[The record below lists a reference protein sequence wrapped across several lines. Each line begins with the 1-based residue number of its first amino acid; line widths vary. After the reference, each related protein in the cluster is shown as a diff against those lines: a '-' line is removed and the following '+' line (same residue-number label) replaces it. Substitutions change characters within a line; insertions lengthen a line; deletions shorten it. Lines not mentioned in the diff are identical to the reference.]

1 MPSQNQVVYEV
12 VELDGPDGSSGPDR
26 SDGAPVPY
34 ARITLDAPERRN
46 ALSAALLDQLLAA
59 LDRAAADDVHAVVLG
74 ASGTA
79 FCSGAD
85 LTEALRDGMA
95 DSARRLATVLRAILA
110 LPKPV
115 VARVHGPVR
124 AGGIGL
130 VAACDIAISADHI
143 TYAFT
148 EARLAL
154 APAVI
159 SLAVLPRMT
168 PRAASRTFLT
178 GAPFSAGEAAAWG
191 LVTQAVPPG
200 DLDRAVDTALT
211 ELAAGD
217 PQGLRATK
225 ELLNA
230 DVLARFDT
238 RVDDAVTG
246 SAELFGSERAR
257 AAMERLLR
265 R

>member
-1 MPSQNQVVYEV
+1 MPHQSQVAYDV
-12 VELDGPDGSSGPDR
+12 VELAPADAP
-26 SDGAPVPY
+26 PVPY
-34 ARITLDAPERRN
+34 ARITLDSPERRN
-46 ALSAALLDQLLAA
+46 ALSYAVLDQLEAA
-59 LDRAAADDVHAVVLG
+59 LDRAAHDDVRSVVLAANG
-74 ASGTA
+74 PA

-85 LTEALRDGMA
+85 LTEALADGMSR
-95 DSARRLATVLRAILA
+95 SARRLADVLRAILA

-130 VAACDIAISADHI
+130 VAACDVALSADHI

-168 PRAASRTFLT
+168 PRSASRTFLT
-178 GAPFSAGEAAAWG
+178 GAPFTAAEATAWG
-191 LVTQAVPPG
+191 LVTQAVPP
-200 DLDRAVDTALT
+200 DALDERLDGVLG
-211 ELAAGD
+211 ELAAAD
-217 PQGLRATK
+217 PQGLSATK

-230 DVLARFDT
+230 DVLTRFDA
-238 RVDDAVTG
+238 RVDQAVAG

>member
-1 MPSQNQVVYEV
+1 MTAISQVAYDVVA
-12 VELDGPDGSSGPDR
+12 LDRPDAAPDGP
-26 SDGAPVPY
+26 PVAY
-34 ARITLDAPERRN
+34 ARITLDAPRRRN
-46 ALSAALLDQLLAA
+46 ALSLALLDELRAA
-59 LDRAAADDVHAVVLG
+59 LDRAAHDDVRAVVLA
-74 ASGTA
+74 ASGSA

-85 LTEALRDGMA
+85 LTEALADGMSV
-95 DSARRLATVLRAILA
+95 SARRLAEVLRDLLA

-130 VAACDIAISADHI
+130 VAACDVAISADQI

-178 GAPFSAGEAAAWG
+178 GAQFTAAEAADWG
-191 LVTQAVPPG
+191 LVTKAVPLD
-200 DLDRAVDTALT
+200 DLDAEVDAVLAG
-211 ELAAGD
+211 LAAGD
-217 PQGLRATK
+217 PQGLAATK
-225 ELLNA
+225 ALLNA
-230 DVLARFDT
+230 DTLARFDAQ
-238 RVDDAVTG
+238 VDDVVTS
-246 SAELFGSERAR
+246 SADLFASPRAR
-257 AAMERLLR
+257 AAMEKLLAR
-265 R
+265 

>member
-1 MPSQNQVVYEV
+1 MPNQSQVAYDIVVP
-12 VELDGPDGSSGPDR
+12 GR
-26 SDGAPVPY
+26 TAAPSAPGMQY
-34 ARITLDAPERRN
+34 ARITLDAPARRN
-46 ALSAALLDQLLAA
+46 ALSLALLDDLRAA
-59 LDRAAADDVHAVVLG
+59 LDRAAHDDVHAVVLA
-74 ASGTA
+74 ASGPA

-85 LTEALRDGMA
+85 LAEALRDGMTE
-95 DSARRLATVLRAILA
+95 SARELAGVLRALLA

-130 VAACDIAISADHI
+130 VAACDVAISADQI

-178 GAPFSAGEAAAWG
+178 GEPFSAAEAATWG
-191 LVTQAVPPG
+191 LVTRSVPLD
-200 DLDRAVDTALT
+200 DLDAAVGEVLTALT
-211 ELAAGD
+211 GAD
-217 PQGLRATK
+217 PQGLAATK
-225 ELLNA
+225 AILNA
-230 DVLARFDT
+230 DVLARFDE
-238 RVDDAVTG
+238 RVDSAVAV

-257 AAMERLLR
+257 AAIAGALGR
-265 R
+265 

>member
-1 MPSQNQVVYEV
+1 MTDHNQVTYDV
-12 VELDGPDGSSGPDR
+12 VAPSR
-26 SDGAPVPY
+26 SDAPPVPH
-34 ARITLDAPERRN
+34 ARITLDAPRRRN
-46 ALSAALLDQLLAA
+46 ALSAALLDGLRAA
-59 LDRAAADDVHAVVLG
+59 LDRAAHDDVHAVVLA
-74 ASGTA
+74 ASGPA

-85 LTEALRDGMA
+85 LTEALADGMTA
-95 DSARRLATVLRAILA
+95 SARRLADVLRDLLA

-130 VAACDIAISADHI
+130 VAACDVAVSADHI

-168 PRAASRTFLT
+168 PRAAQRTFLT
-178 GAPFSAGEAAAWG
+178 GAQFTAAEAAGWG
-191 LVTQAVPPG
+191 LVTSAVPAEA
-200 DLDRAVDTALT
+200 LDAEVNAVLDG
-211 ELAAGD
+211 LAAAD
-217 PQGLRATK
+217 PQGLAATK

-230 DVLARFDT
+230 DTLARFDA
-238 RVDDAVTG
+238 RVDDVVTS
-246 SAELFGSERAR
+246 SADLFASPRAR
-257 AAMERLLR
+257 AAMEKLLAR
-265 R
+265 

>member
-1 MPSQNQVVYEV
+1 MPDQSQVTYDVVA
-12 VELDGPDGSSGPDR
+12 LDLPDARTTS
-26 SDGAPVPY
+26 Y
-34 ARITLDAPERRN
+34 ARITLDSQERRN
-46 ALSAALLDQLLAA
+46 ALSHALLDQLRAA
-59 LDRAAADDVHAVVLG
+59 LNRAAHDDVHAVVLAAEG
-74 ASGTA
+74 PA

-85 LTEALRDGMA
+85 LTEALRDGMT
-95 DSARRLATVLRAILA
+95 DSARRLAELLRTILA

-130 VAACDIAISADHI
+130 VAACDVAISADHI

-159 SLAVLPRMT
+159 SLVVLPRMT

-178 GAPFSAGEAAAWG
+178 GAPFTAAEAVTWG
-191 LVTQAVPPG
+191 LVTQSVPL
-200 DLDRAVDTALT
+200 DALDREVDAVLA
-211 ELAAGD
+211 ELAAAD
-217 PQGLRATK
+217 PQGLTATK

-230 DVLARFDT
+230 DALTRFDAH
-238 RVDDAVTG
+238 VDQAVTT
-246 SAELFGSERAR
+246 SAQLFSSERGR
-257 AAMERLLR
+257 AAMGRLLR

>member
-1 MPSQNQVVYEV
+1 MPDQSQVTYEV
-12 VELDGPDGSSGPDR
+12 VELDLPDGP
-26 SDGAPVPY
+26 PVPY

-46 ALSAALLDQLLAA
+46 ALSLALLDQLQAA
-59 LDRAAADDVHAVVLG
+59 LERAAHDDARSVVLG
-74 ASGTA
+74 ASGPA

-85 LTEALRDGMA
+85 LTEALRDGM
-95 DSARRLATVLRAILA
+95 DRSARRLAEVLRAVIA

-130 VAACDIAISADHI
+130 VAACDLAISADSI

-154 APAVI
+154 TPAVI
-159 SLAVLPRMT
+159 SLAVLPRME

-178 GAPFSAGEAAAWG
+178 GAPFTAAEAAAWG
-191 LVTQAVPPG
+191 LVTRAVPQER
-200 DLDRAVDTALT
+200 LDREVDVVLA
-211 ELAAGD
+211 ELALGD
-217 PQGLRATK
+217 PQGLAATK
-225 ELLNA
+225 KLLTA
-230 DVLARFDT
+230 DLLARFDAQ
-238 RVDDAVTG
+238 VDSAVTT
-246 SAELFGSERAR
+246 SVELFASERAR
-257 AAMERLLR
+257 AAMENLLR

>member
-1 MPSQNQVVYEV
+1 VPDQSQVTYDV
-12 VELDGPDGSSGPDR
+12 VELDVPD
-26 SDGAPVPY
+26 APPASY
-34 ARITLDAPERRN
+34 ARITLDSPERRN
-46 ALSAALLDQLLAA
+46 ALSAALLDQLRAA
-59 LDRAAADDVHAVVLG
+59 LDRSAHDDVHAVVLAAEG
-74 ASGTA
+74 KA

-95 DSARRLATVLRAILA
+95 DSARRLAGVLRTLLA

-130 VAACDIAISADHI
+130 VAACDVVISTD
-143 TYAFT
+143 TVSYAFT

-154 APAVI
+154 TPAVI
-159 SLAVLPRMT
+159 SLAVLPRMA

-178 GAPFSAGEAAAWG
+178 GAPFTAAEAADWG
-191 LVTQAVPPG
+191 LVTRAVAPD
-200 DLDRAVDTALT
+200 DLDREVDAVLA

-217 PQGLRATK
+217 PQGLAATK

-230 DVLARFDT
+230 EVLTRFDA
-238 RVDDAVTG
+238 RVDDAVTT
-246 SAELFGSERAR
+246 SARLFGSERAR
-257 AAMERLLR
+257 AAMSRLLR

>member
-1 MPSQNQVVYEV
+1 MTTLSQVAYDVVALDRPDAAPDAPSDAQ
-12 VELDGPDGSSGPDR
+12 
-26 SDGAPVPY
+26 PVAY
-34 ARITLDAPERRN
+34 ARITLDAPRRRN
-46 ALSAALLDQLLAA
+46 ALSLALLDELRAA
-59 LDRAAADDVHAVVLG
+59 LDRAVHDDVRAVVLA
-74 ASGTA
+74 ASGPA

-85 LTEALRDGMA
+85 LTEALAEGMTV
-95 DSARRLATVLRAILA
+95 SARRLADVLRDLLT

-130 VAACDIAISADHI
+130 VAACDVAVSADQI

-178 GAPFSAGEAAAWG
+178 GAPFTAAEAAAWG
-191 LVTQAVPPG
+191 LVTSTVPLAHLDTEVDAVLAG
-200 DLDRAVDTALT
+200 
-211 ELAAGD
+211 LAAGD
-217 PQGLRATK
+217 PQGLTATK
-225 ELLNA
+225 ALLNA
-230 DVLARFDT
+230 DTLARFDT
-238 RVDDAVTG
+238 HVDDAVTI

-257 AAMERLLR
+257 AAMAKLLAR
-265 R
+265 

>member
-1 MPSQNQVVYEV
+1 MTAISQVAYDVVV
-12 VELDGPDGSSGPDR
+12 LDRPDAAPD
-26 SDGAPVPY
+26 AQPVAY
-34 ARITLDAPERRN
+34 ARITLDAPRRRN
-46 ALSAALLDQLLAA
+46 ALSLALLDELRAA
-59 LDRAAADDVHAVVLG
+59 LDRAAHDDVRAVVLA
-74 ASGTA
+74 ASGSA

-85 LTEALRDGMA
+85 LTEALADGMTV
-95 DSARRLATVLRAILA
+95 SARRLAEVLHDLLA

-130 VAACDIAISADHI
+130 VAACDVAISADQI

-178 GAPFSAGEAAAWG
+178 GAQFTAAEAADWG
-191 LVTQAVPPG
+191 LVTRAVPLD
-200 DLDRAVDTALT
+200 DLDAEVDAVLHG
-211 ELAAGD
+211 LAAGD
-217 PQGLRATK
+217 PQGLAATK

-230 DVLARFDT
+230 DVLARFDAQ
-238 RVDDAVTG
+238 VDDVVDA
-246 SAELFGSERAR
+246 SARLFASEPAR
-257 AAMERLLR
+257 AAMEKLLAR
-265 R
+265 

>member
-1 MPSQNQVVYEV
+1 MSSPSPVTYDVVLHER
-12 VELDGPDGSSGPDR
+12 E
-26 SDGAPVPY
+26 GAPTIRY
-34 ARITLDAPERRN
+34 ARIALDAPQRRN
-46 ALSAALLDQLLAA
+46 ALSLALLDALEAA
-59 LDRAAADDVHAVVLG
+59 LDRAAHDDVHAVVL
-74 ASGTA
+74 AAEGTA

-85 LTEALRDGMA
+85 LTEALRDGMGVG
-95 DSARRLATVLRAILA
+95 ARRLAEVLRAVLA

-130 VAACDIAISADHI
+130 VAACDVAITADQV

-159 SLAVLPRMT
+159 SLTVLPRMT

-178 GAPFSAGEAAAWG
+178 GAPFSAAEAARWG
-191 LVTQAVPPG
+191 LVTEAVPL
-200 DLDRAVDTALT
+200 DELDRSVDDVLAG
-211 ELAAGD
+211 LAAAD
-217 PQGLRATK
+217 PQGLAATK
-225 ELLNA
+225 ELVNA
-230 DVLARFDT
+230 DLLTRFDAQ
-238 RVDDAVTG
+238 VDQAVQG
-246 SAELFGSERAR
+246 SAELFASQRAR

>member
-1 MPSQNQVVYEV
+1 MPHQSQVAYDV
-12 VELDGPDGSSGPDR
+12 VELDL
-26 SDGAPVPY
+26 SDAPPVPY
-34 ARITLDAPERRN
+34 ARITLDNPERRN
-46 ALSAALLDQLLAA
+46 ALSYTVLDQLQAA
-59 LDRAAADDVHAVVLG
+59 LDRAAADDVRAVVLAADG
-74 ASGTA
+74 PA

-85 LTEALRDGMA
+85 LTEALADGMTR
-95 DSARRLATVLRAILA
+95 SARRLAEVLRALLA

-130 VAACDIAISADHI
+130 VAACDVAISADRI

-178 GAPFSAGEAAAWG
+178 GAPFTAAEAAAWG
-191 LVTQAVPPG
+191 LVTRAVPLE
-200 DLDRAVDTALT
+200 DLDREVDAVLAD
-211 ELAAGD
+211 LAAGD

-230 DVLARFDT
+230 DVLTRFDAH
-238 RVDDAVTG
+238 VDDAVAT
-246 SAELFGSERAR
+246 SADLFGSEPAR
-257 AAMERLLR
+257 ASMDRLLR

>member
-1 MPSQNQVVYEV
+1 MPSQNPVRYEAV
-12 VELDGPDGSSGPDR
+12 ALGGPDASASF
-26 SDGAPVPY
+26 

-46 ALSAALLDQLLAA
+46 ALSAVLLDQLEAA
-59 LDRAAADDVHAVVLG
+59 LNRAADDDVHAVVLAANG
-74 ASGTA
+74 PA

-95 DSARRLATVLRAILA
+95 DSARRLAGVLRAILA
-110 LPKPV
+110 LPQPV

-178 GAPFSAGEAAAWG
+178 GAPFTAAEAAAWG
-191 LVTQAVPPG
+191 LVTQAVPLDG
-200 DLDRAVDTALT
+200 LDREVDAVLA
-211 ELAAGD
+211 ELAAAD

-230 DVLARFDT
+230 DVLTRFDA

>member
-1 MPSQNQVVYEV
+1 MTDHNQVTYDV
-12 VELDGPDGSSGPDR
+12 VTPSRTDAP
-26 SDGAPVPY
+26 PVPY
-34 ARITLDAPERRN
+34 ARITLDAPRRRN
-46 ALSAALLDQLLAA
+46 ALSLALLDELRAA
-59 LDRAAADDVHAVVLG
+59 PDRAAHDDVRAVVLA
-74 ASGTA
+74 ASGPA

-85 LTEALRDGMA
+85 LTEALADGMTA
-95 DSARRLATVLRAILA
+95 SARRLADVLRDLLA

-130 VAACDIAISADHI
+130 VAACDVAISADQI

-168 PRAASRTFLT
+168 PRAAQRTFLT
-178 GAPFSAGEAAAWG
+178 GAQFTAAEAAEWG
-191 LVTQAVPPG
+191 LVTRSVPLD
-200 DLDRAVDTALT
+200 DLDAEVDAVLDG
-211 ELAAGD
+211 LAAAD
-217 PQGLRATK
+217 PQGLAATK

-230 DVLARFDT
+230 DVLARFDAH
-238 RVDDAVTG
+238 VDDVVVS
-246 SAELFGSERAR
+246 SAELFGSPRAR
-257 AAMERLLR
+257 AAMERLLAR
-265 R
+265 

>member
-1 MPSQNQVVYEV
+1 MPHQSQVAYDV
-12 VELDGPDGSSGPDR
+12 VELDL
-26 SDGAPVPY
+26 SDAPPVPY
-34 ARITLDAPERRN
+34 ARITLDHPERRN
-46 ALSAALLDQLLAA
+46 ALSYTVLDQLQAA
-59 LDRAAADDVHAVVLG
+59 LDRAADDDVRAVVLAANG
-74 ASGTA
+74 PA

-85 LTEALRDGMA
+85 LTEALADGMTR
-95 DSARRLATVLRAILA
+95 SARRLAEVLRALLA

-130 VAACDIAISADHI
+130 VAACDVAISADQL

-159 SLAVLPRMT
+159 SLAVLPRLT

-178 GAPFSAGEAAAWG
+178 GAPFTAAEAQSWG
-191 LVTQAVPPG
+191 LVTRTVPLD
-200 DLDRAVDTALT
+200 DLDAEVTAVLAG
-211 ELAAGD
+211 LAAGD
-217 PQGLRATK
+217 PQGLAATK
-225 ELLNA
+225 ALLNA
-230 DVLARFDT
+230 DTLARFDAH
-238 RVDDAVTG
+238 VDDAVAT
-246 SAELFGSERAR
+246 SAALFGSEPAR
-257 AAMERLLR
+257 AAMAKVLR

>member
-1 MPSQNQVVYEV
+1 MPSQNPVVYEAV
-12 VELDGPDGSSGPDR
+12 PLDRPD
-26 SDGAPVPY
+26 APPASY

-46 ALSAALLDQLLAA
+46 ALSAALLDQLGAA
-59 LDRAAADDVHAVVLG
+59 LERAADDDVCAVVLA
-74 ASGTA
+74 ASGPA

-85 LTEALRDGMA
+85 LTEALRDGMTG
-95 DSARRLATVLRAILA
+95 SARRLADVLRAILA

-130 VAACDIAISADHI
+130 VAACDIAISADTI

-159 SLAVLPRMT
+159 SLAVLPRMA

-178 GAPFSAGEAAAWG
+178 GAPFTAAEATTWG
-191 LVTQAVPPG
+191 LVTQAVAPA
-200 DLDRAVDTALT
+200 DLDRAVDAVLG

-217 PQGLRATK
+217 PQGLAATK
-225 ELLNA
+225 ELLNK
-230 DVLARFDT
+230 DTLTRFDAH
-238 RVDDAVTG
+238 VDQAVAG

>member
-1 MPSQNQVVYEV
+1 MTSQSQVAYDVVSQMRPDAPS
-12 VELDGPDGSSGPDR
+12 
-26 SDGAPVPY
+26 APY
-34 ARITLDAPERRN
+34 ARITLDAPRRRN
-46 ALSAALLDQLLAA
+46 ALSLALLDELQAA
-59 LDRAAADDVHAVVLG
+59 LDRAAHDDVRAVVL
-74 ASGTA
+74 AANGTA

-85 LTEALRDGMA
+85 LTEALADGMTE
-95 DSARRLATVLRAILA
+95 SARRLAVVLRTILA

-115 VARVHGPVR
+115 VARVHAPVR

-130 VAACDIAISADHI
+130 VAACDVAISADRI

-178 GAPFSAGEAAAWG
+178 GAPFTAAEAAAWG
-191 LVTQAVPPG
+191 LVTKAVPLD
-200 DLDRAVDTALT
+200 DLDKEVTAVLGG
-211 ELAAGD
+211 LATGD
-217 PQGLRATK
+217 PQGLAATK

-230 DVLARFDT
+230 DALARFDE
-238 RVDDAVTG
+238 RVDDAVAM
-246 SAELFGSERAR
+246 SAKLFGSERAR
-257 AAMERLLR
+257 AAMEKLLAH
-265 R
+265 

>member
-1 MPSQNQVVYEV
+1 MTSRSQVLYDV
-12 VELDGPDGSSGPDR
+12 VEQAES
-26 SDGAPVPY
+26 APY
-34 ARITLDAPERRN
+34 ARITLDAPQRRN
-46 ALSAALLDQLLAA
+46 ALSLALLDELQAALHRAAHDDVRSVVLAA
-59 LDRAAADDVHAVVLG
+59 NG
-74 ASGTA
+74 PA

-85 LTEALRDGMA
+85 LTEALRDGMTE
-95 DSARRLATVLRAILA
+95 SARRLADVLRTLLA

-130 VAACDIAISADHI
+130 VAACDVAISADQI

-178 GAPFSAGEAAAWG
+178 GAQFTAAEAADWG
-191 LVTQAVPPG
+191 LITRAVPLEG
-200 DLDRAVDTALT
+200 LDHEVEAVLAD
-211 ELAAGD
+211 LAAAE
-217 PQGLRATK
+217 PQGLAATK
-225 ELLNA
+225 ALLNA
-230 DVLARFDT
+230 DLLTRFDAN
-238 RVDDAVTG
+238 VDDAVTT
-246 SAELFGSERAR
+246 SAKLFGSEPAR
-257 AAMERLLR
+257 AAMSRLLR

>member
-1 MPSQNQVVYEV
+1 MPSPSHVAYEV
-12 VELDGPDGSSGPDR
+12 V
-26 SDGAPVPY
+26 APEPAAAPSAPF
-34 ARITLDAPERRN
+34 ARITLDFPERRN
-46 ALSAALLDQLLAA
+46 ALSLALLDQLQAA
-59 LDRAAADDVHAVVLG
+59 LDRAAHDDVRSVVLAANG
-74 ASGTA
+74 PA

-85 LTEALRDGMA
+85 LTEALADGMTR
-95 DSARRLATVLRAILA
+95 SARRLAEVLRTIIA
-110 LPKPV
+110 LPRPV

-130 VAACDIAISADHI
+130 VAACDVAISADHI

-159 SLAVLPRMT
+159 SLAVLPRMA

-178 GAPFSAGEAAAWG
+178 GAPFTAAEAAAWG
-191 LVTQAVPPG
+191 LVTQAVPSA
-200 DLDRAVDTALT
+200 DLDQAVDAVLA

-217 PQGLRATK
+217 PQGLAATK

-230 DVLARFDT
+230 DLLTRFDAH
-238 RVDDAVTG
+238 VDDAVTG

>member
-1 MPSQNQVVYEV
+1 MPEQSQVAYDVVQ
-12 VELDGPDGSSGPDR
+12 LDRPD
-26 SDGAPVPY
+26 APTSAY

-46 ALSAALLDQLLAA
+46 ALSHALLDQLRAT
-59 LDRAAADDVHAVVLG
+59 LDRAAHDDVHAVVLAARG
-74 ASGTA
+74 PA

-85 LTEALRDGMA
+85 LTEALRDGMT
-95 DSARRLATVLRAILA
+95 DSARRLAEVLRAVVA

-130 VAACDIAISADHI
+130 VAACDVAISAD
-143 TYAFT
+143 TVSYAFT

-159 SLAVLPRMT
+159 SLTVLPRMT
-168 PRAASRTFLT
+168 PRAAARTFLT
-178 GAPFSAGEAAAWG
+178 GAPFTAEEAAGWG
-191 LVTQAVPPG
+191 LVTRAVPPDG
-200 DLDRAVDTALT
+200 LDHEVDAVLAG
-211 ELAAGD
+211 LAASD
-217 PQGLRATK
+217 QQGLAATK

-230 DVLARFDT
+230 DLLARFDAH
-238 RVDDAVTG
+238 VDDAVSV

-257 AAMERLLR
+257 AAMSRLLR

>member
-1 MPSQNQVVYEV
+1 MPTPSHVAYEV
-12 VELDGPDGSSGPDR
+12 V
-26 SDGAPVPY
+26 APEPAAPSAPF
-34 ARITLDAPERRN
+34 ARITLDFPERRN
-46 ALSAALLDQLLAA
+46 ALSLALLDQLQAA
-59 LDRAAADDVHAVVLG
+59 LDRAAHDDVRSVVLAANG
-74 ASGTA
+74 PA

-85 LTEALRDGMA
+85 LTEALADGMTR
-95 DSARRLATVLRAILA
+95 SARRLAEVLRAILA

-130 VAACDIAISADHI
+130 VAACDVAITADHI

-178 GAPFSAGEAAAWG
+178 GASFTAADAAAWG
-191 LVTQAVPPG
+191 LVTDAVPAADLDQAV
-200 DLDRAVDTALT
+200 DAVLAD
-211 ELAAGD
+211 LAAGD
-217 PQGLRATK
+217 PQGLAATK

-230 DVLARFDT
+230 DLLTRFDT
-238 RVDDAVTG
+238 HVDDAVTG

-257 AAMERLLR
+257 TAMERLLR

>member
-1 MPSQNQVVYEV
+1 MPSQSQVAYDV
-12 VELDGPDGSSGPDR
+12 VELDLPDAP
-26 SDGAPVPY
+26 PVPY
-34 ARITLDAPERRN
+34 ARITLDNPERRN
-46 ALSAALLDQLLAA
+46 ALSRALLDQLRAA
-59 LDRAAADDVHAVVLG
+59 LDRAAHDDVRAVVLAADG
-74 ASGTA
+74 PA

-85 LTEALRDGMA
+85 LTEALADGMT
-95 DSARRLATVLRAILA
+95 DSARRLADVLRAVLA

-130 VAACDIAISADHI
+130 VAACDIAISADRI

-178 GAPFSAGEAAAWG
+178 GAPFTAAEAAEWG
-191 LVTQAVPPG
+191 LVTRTVPLD
-200 DLDRAVDTALT
+200 DLDQEVTAVLAG
-211 ELAAGD
+211 LAAGD
-217 PQGLRATK
+217 PQGLAATK

-230 DVLARFDT
+230 DALARFDAH
-238 RVDDAVTG
+238 VDDAVAT
-246 SAELFGSERAR
+246 SAKLFGSEPAR
-257 AAMERLLR
+257 AAMAKLLGR
-265 R
+265 

>member
-1 MPSQNQVVYEV
+1 MPHQSQVAYDV
-12 VELDGPDGSSGPDR
+12 VELDL
-26 SDGAPVPY
+26 SDAPPVPY
-34 ARITLDAPERRN
+34 ARITLDNPERRN
-46 ALSAALLDQLLAA
+46 ALSYAVLDELEAA
-59 LDRAAADDVHAVVLG
+59 LDRAAADDVHAVVLAADG
-74 ASGTA
+74 PA

-85 LTEALRDGMA
+85 LTEALADGMTR
-95 DSARRLATVLRAILA
+95 SARRLAEVLRALLA

-130 VAACDIAISADHI
+130 VAACDVAISADRI

-178 GAPFSAGEAAAWG
+178 GAPFTAAEAAAWG
-191 LVTQAVPPG
+191 LVTRAVPLE
-200 DLDRAVDTALT
+200 DLDREVDAVLGD
-211 ELAAGD
+211 LAAGD

-230 DVLARFDT
+230 DVLTRFDAH
-238 RVDDAVTG
+238 VGDAVAT
-246 SAELFGSERAR
+246 SAELFGSEPAR
-257 AAMERLLR
+257 AAMARLLR

>member
-1 MPSQNQVVYEV
+1 MPSPSHVAYEV
-12 VELDGPDGSSGPDR
+12 VATEPADASS
-26 SDGAPVPY
+26 APY
-34 ARITLDAPERRN
+34 ARITLDSPERRN
-46 ALSAALLDQLLAA
+46 ALSLALLDQLQAALERAEHDDVRSVVLAA
-59 LDRAAADDVHAVVLG
+59 
-74 ASGTA
+74 SGPA

-85 LTEALRDGMA
+85 LTEALRDGMTR
-95 DSARRLATVLRAILA
+95 SARRLAEVLRAILA

-130 VAACDIAISADHI
+130 VAACDVAISADHI

-168 PRAASRTFLT
+168 PRAAARTFLT
-178 GAPFSAGEAAAWG
+178 GAPFTATEAAAWG
-191 LVTQAVPPG
+191 LVTHAVPPA
-200 DLDRAVDTALT
+200 DLDRAVDAV
-211 ELAAGD
+211 LADLASGD
-217 PQGLRATK
+217 PQGLAATK
-225 ELLNA
+225 ALLNA
-230 DVLARFDT
+230 DVLTRFDAH
-238 RVDDAVTG
+238 VDDAVTG
-246 SAELFGSERAR
+246 SAELFGSEPAR
-257 AAMERLLR
+257 AAMSRLLR

>member
-12 VELDGPDGSSGPDR
+12 VELDGPDGSS
-26 SDGAPVPY
+26 VPY

-46 ALSAALLDQLLAA
+46 ALSQALLDQLRAA
-59 LDRAAADDVHAVVLG
+59 LDRAAIGDVHAVVLG
-74 ASGTA
+74 ASGPA

-85 LTEALRDGMA
+85 LTEALRDGMT
-95 DSARRLATVLRAILA
+95 DSARRLAEVLRTVLA

-130 VAACDIAISADHI
+130 VAACDIAITSDDVS
-143 TYAFT
+143 YAFT

-178 GAPFSAGEAAAWG
+178 GAPFTADEAAAWG
-191 LVTQAVPPG
+191 LVTQAVPPE
-200 DLDRAVDTALT
+200 DLDRAVDAVLG

-217 PQGLRATK
+217 PQGLTATK

-230 DVLARFDT
+230 DVLARFDAH
-238 RVDDAVTG
+238 VDQAVTR
-246 SAELFGSERAR
+246 SAELFGSERGR
-257 AAMERLLR
+257 AAMGRLLR

>member
-1 MPSQNQVVYEV
+1 MPSPSHVAYEV
-12 VELDGPDGSSGPDR
+12 V
-26 SDGAPVPY
+26 APQPTEAPSAPH
-34 ARITLDAPERRN
+34 ARITLDSPERRN
-46 ALSAALLDQLLAA
+46 ALSSDLLDQLRAALERAAHDDVRSVVLAA
-59 LDRAAADDVHAVVLG
+59 
-74 ASGTA
+74 SGPA

-85 LTEALRDGMA
+85 LSEALAEGMTG
-95 DSARRLATVLRAILA
+95 SARRLAEVLRAILA

-130 VAACDIAISADHI
+130 VAACDVAISADHI

-178 GAPFSAGEAAAWG
+178 GAPFTAAEAVAWG
-191 LVTQAVPPG
+191 LVTHTVPSA
-200 DLDRAVDTALT
+200 DLDRAVDAVLAD
-211 ELAAGD
+211 LAAGD
-217 PQGLRATK
+217 PQGLAATK

-230 DVLARFDT
+230 DLLTRFDT
-238 RVDDAVTG
+238 HVDDAVTG

>member
-1 MPSQNQVVYEV
+1 MPSQSQVAYDV
-12 VELDGPDGSSGPDR
+12 VALDLPD
-26 SDGAPVPY
+26 APATHY
-34 ARITLDAPERRN
+34 ARITLDAPQRRN
-46 ALSAALLDQLLAA
+46 ALSLALLDELQVA
-59 LDRAAADDVHAVVLG
+59 LHRAGRDDDVHAVVLAAEG
-74 ASGTA
+74 PA

-85 LTEALRDGMA
+85 LTEALRDGML
-95 DSARRLATVLRAILA
+95 DSARRLADVLRALLA

-130 VAACDIAISADHI
+130 VAACDVAISADTI

-178 GAPFSAGEAAAWG
+178 GAPFTAAEAADRG
-191 LVTQAVPPG
+191 LITQAVPP
-200 DLDRAVDTALT
+200 DALDHAVDAV
-211 ELAAGD
+211 LADLAPAA
-217 PQGLRATK
+217 PQGLAATK

-230 DVLARFDT
+230 DILTRFDAN
-238 RVDDAVTG
+238 VDDAVTA
-246 SAELFGSERAR
+246 SAHLFASEPAR
-257 AAMERLLR
+257 TAMSRLLR

>member
-1 MPSQNQVVYEV
+1 MPDQNQVAYDV
-12 VELDGPDGSSGPDR
+12 VGLDRPDTPAVS
-26 SDGAPVPY
+26 Y

-46 ALSAALLDQLLAA
+46 ALSQALLDQLRGA
-59 LDRAAADDVHAVVLG
+59 LNRAAYDDVQAVVLAAEG
-74 ASGTA
+74 PA

-85 LTEALRDGMA
+85 LTEALRDGMT
-95 DSARRLATVLRAILA
+95 DSARRLAEVLRTVLA

-130 VAACDIAISADHI
+130 VAACDVAISAD
-143 TYAFT
+143 TVSYAFT
-148 EARLAL
+148 EARLGL
-154 APAVI
+154 APSVI
-159 SLAVLPRMT
+159 SLTVLPRLT

-178 GAPFSAGEAAAWG
+178 GAPFTAAEAADWG
-191 LVTQAVPPG
+191 LVTRAVPPDG
-200 DLDRAVDTALT
+200 LDGEVDAVLT

-230 DVLARFDT
+230 DVLTRFDAH
-238 RVDDAVTG
+238 VDQAVSR
-246 SAELFGSERAR
+246 SAELFASERAR
-257 AAMERLLR
+257 AAMGRLLR